1 MDATT
6 AANRSVPGRPMTI
19 GFMLV
24 QRFSMIAFASA
35 IEPLRLANREAGREL
50 YAVSI
55 YSETGGPCAAS
66 NGVAVG
72 VERSF
77 AQAPDLDMALVC
89 GGIDVHRI
97 DHGALTAVLRRLA
110 SRGRALGALCTGPYV
125 LARAGLLDGYR
136 ATIHWENI
144 PSLASEHPETEV
156 ESELFEI
163 DRDRLT
169 CGGGF
174 AAADMMLALISRDH
188 GNALASEVAEQLLHP
203 RIREAGERQRMDLR
217 MRLGV
222 SHPKLLKVVALMEK
236 TIEDPLSS
244 QELADSVRLST
255 RQLERLFFKYLGQSP
270 AKHYLRIRLE
280 RARTLIRQTSMPI
293 LAVALECG
301 FSSASHFS
309 RAYLDGFGK
318 PPSAERKVPVPQA
331 AARAAG

>member
-1 MDATT
+1 MALITPIEDAPT
-6 AANRSVPGRPMTI
+6 RV

-24 QRFSMIAFASA
+24 ERFSMAAFASA

-50 YAVSI
+50 YAPSLW
-55 YSETGGPCAAS
+55 SRDGGPCAAS
-66 NGVAVG
+66 NGVVVSVG
-72 VERSF
+72 GSF
-77 AQAPDLDMALVC
+77 ADVAELDLALVC
-89 GGIDVHRI
+89 GGIDVEKA
-97 DHGALTAVLRRLA
+97 DHVALTATLRRLA
-110 SRGRALGALCTGPYV
+110 SRRRAIGSLCTGAYV

-136 ATIHWENI
+136 ATIHWENLA
-144 PSLASEHPETEV
+144 SLTSEHPDAALDA
-156 ESELFEI
+156 ELFEI

-174 AAADMMLALISRDH
+174 ASADMMLAVIARDH
-188 GNALASEVAEQLLHP
+188 GAALAYEVAEQLLHP

-222 SHPKLLKVVALMEK
+222 AHPKLLKVVGLMEQA
-236 TIEDPLSS
+236 IEEPLSS
-244 QELADSVRLST
+244 QELAAAVNLST

-280 RARTLIRQTSMPI
+280 RARALIRQTSMPLLTI
-293 LAVALECG
+293 ALECG

-318 PPSAERKVPVPQA
+318 PPSAERKPMIEKAV
-331 AARAAG
+331 G